1 MRGVARNGDP
11 YYQFLG
17 VPYAQPPTGERR
29 FRPPLAVTAWQDVRD
44 ATKVCAPCLQMPLR
58 TPEKI
63 TGSED
68 CLYLNVYTKSLAVT
82 ARRPVLVFIPGG
94 AFIAGGA
101 GLLTGE
107 YLLEQDLVL
116 VTLQY
121 RLGPLGWLTT
131 ADREAPGNYGLQD
144 QILALSWVQ
153 DHITQF
159 GGDRDLVTLAG
170 MSAGGASVSYLL
182 LSPQT
187 DGLFHRA
194 IAMSGTALCWWANIP
209 HQERTA
215 VSLAFSLS
223 CPTSSSAEMV
233 DCLRKV
239 PGRDLMIAQ
248 SSLYSWHHDRT
259 EKEPMT
265 IWSPRPDLEA
275 LGEAVL
281 PVEPAFAMQV
291 GQMQPVPF
299 LVGAAESEGVWQ
311 AANYLT
317 QDDVMSE
324 FLSKFD
330 EVAPHTLGLVGQV
343 KEGEMEGVL
352 SKIKDFYLGAL
363 TKESDLKKRLD
374 SVVYGMVN
382 MLGDAMFN
390 YPLDRTVK
398 LHGNKEHSPVW
409 VYQYNYKHNHSI
421 AYFDPANPGQ
431 VRRPELKPLD
441 RATHAHELSMMAPY
455 FEEEMG
461 PLSKEETEQ
470 SRKFVK
476 FLMEF
481 MVKGNP
487 KHDGKYEYKE
497 WEPVADGQLSYFVVG
512 RYSGS
517 QKGLPHQ
524 HRMKWWNS
532 LPVFWKKN
540 RDEPPVVSSEEILEV
555 VEELTK
561 EELEELEANL
571 VVEQMKVKEE
581 L

>member
-44 ATKVCAPCLQMPLR
+44 ATEVCAPCLQMPLR

-144 QILALSWVQ
+144 QILALRWVQ

>member
-1 MRGVARNGDP
+1 MSFGP
-11 YYQFLG
+11 S
-17 VPYAQPPTGERR
+17 
-29 FRPPLAVTAWQDVRD
+29 
-44 ATKVCAPCLQMPLR
+44 CLQMSADQ
-58 TPEKI
+58 I
-63 TGSED
+63 VGSED
-68 CLYLNVYTKSLAVT
+68 CLYLNVYTKSLDVT
-82 ARRPVLVFIPGG
+82 AKKPVLVFIHGG
-94 AFIAGGA
+94 SFISGDSTRM
-101 GLLTGE
+101 TGE

-144 QILALSWVQ
+144 QILALRWVQ

-343 KEGEMEGVL
+343 KEGEMELVL